1 MKLIKIFCKNTG
13 QYHEVPKGAT
23 LEEIYPLIGL
33 QENCCVTSCKVNNR
47 VEGLHY
53 TINDSRDLEFLNLTS
68 LSGLRTYT
76 RSLFF
81 VLYKATRD
89 LFPGSNLSALA
100 PPWQAAT
107 IATSKWKVG

>member
-68 LSGLRTYT
+68 LSGLRTFA
-76 RSLFF
+76 S
-81 VLYKATRD
+81 
-89 LFPGSNLSALA
+89 A
-100 PPWQAAT
+100 PPWQADT
-107 IATSKWKVG
+107 IATSNSKVG

>member
-23 LEEIYPLIGL
+23 LEEVYTSLGL
-33 QENCCVTSCKVNNR
+33 QHPCCVTSCKVNNR

-53 TINDSRDLEFLNLTS
+53 TINDSRDLEFLTLTS

-76 RSLFF
+76 RSLFSCSTRPHATSSL
-81 VLYKATRD
+81 VLTFA
-89 LFPGSNLSALA
+89 SA
-100 PPWQAAT
+100 PPWQADT
-107 IATSKWKVG
+107 IATSNSKVV

>member
-76 RSLFF
+76 RSLFSCST
-81 VLYKATRD
+81 KPHATSS
-89 LFPGSNLSALA
+89 LVPTSALA

-107 IATSKWKVG
+107 IATSRWKVG